1 MSALE
6 EVYSRLRLLLERA
19 VKNNLAEGILLSGGL
34 DTSVLAV
41 IASKLVS
48 LKAVTVAFKNTQAP
62 DIGYARLIANRLGLR
77 HAIHCFDEDE
87 LYNVIPAVVKTLR
100 SFDPME
106 IRNSVTIYAGL
117 KAAREDGICTIMT
130 GDGCDEL
137 FAGYSFLFG
146 LENEKLDLELQ
157 KLWSAMSF
165 SSIPL
170 ARALEMEAR
179 LPYLDSEIKSFAMNL
194 DSRYKIQTEK
204 GQVYGKWILR
214 KAFEGF
220 LPREVAWRAKTSIE
234 YGSGTTT
241 LPSLFNQKISDI
253 DFDEERRKYLNE
265 DKVLIRDKEQLFY
278 YKAYRSAVG
287 APHPSDVKG
296 KICPQCNTNIPERA
310 TYCRTCGAY
319 PI

>member
-1 MSALE
+1 
-6 EVYSRLRLLLERA
+6 
-19 VKNNLAEGILLSGGL
+19 
-34 DTSVLAV
+34 
-41 IASKLVS
+41 
-48 LKAVTVAFKNTQAP
+48 
-62 DIGYARLIANRLGLR
+62 
-77 HAIHCFDEDE
+77 
-87 LYNVIPAVVKTLR
+87 
-100 SFDPME
+100 
-106 IRNSVTIYAGL
+106 
-117 KAAREDGICTIMT
+117 
-130 GDGCDEL
+130 
-137 FAGYSFLFG
+137 
-146 LENEKLDLELQ
+146 
-157 KLWSAMSF
+157 MSF

-220 LPREVAWRAKTSIE
+220 LPREVAWRAKTPIE